1 MVREYHRRFSLRY
14 VPYAARIENFP
25 PNDPLA
31 AKVARLCIL
40 REDFLLEM
48 SGVYTEEIKQLDGH
62 SEEWRKL
69 YFIRNLV
76 RTLREIES
84 GIHTLM
90 SDPQFKVLLAA
101 QKPERQKEFAEHG
114 GFQTGYFTLSR
125 SHVYINSRCSFEPI
139 LLELV

>member
-1 MVREYHRRFSLRY
+1 MPLPSRT
-14 VPYAARIENFP
+14 RIVKLTKWFP

-48 SGVYTEEIKQLDGH
+48 SGVYTEEINQLDGH
-62 SEEWRKL
+62 SQEWRKL

-101 QKPERQKEFAEHG
+101 QKPERQEEFAEHKALMN
-114 GFQTGYFTLSR
+114 QA
-125 SHVYINSRCSFEPI
+125 IK
-139 LLELV
+139 LVNEVRNEICG

>member
-1 MVREYHRRFSLRY
+1 MSPLRLS
-14 VPYAARIENFP
+14 VPPLGHGKRII
-25 PNDPLA
+25 A
-31 AKVARLCIL
+31 AKVARLCML

-48 SGVYTEEIKQLDGH
+48 TGVYTEKIKQLDGL

-84 GIHTLM
+84 GIHMLM

-101 QKPERQKEFAEHG
+101 QEPERQKAK
-114 GFQTGYFTLSR
+114 R
-125 SHVYINSRCSFEPI
+125 VC
-139 LLELV
+139 